1 MGAFEATVGKVR
13 SALKELVIRT
23 RYRRQAVVLL
33 QPFVDGRPIDASWF
47 TTFDVYLLDG
57 GRADFVYA
65 ANGLLPPDKRAR
77 LLVTLAAEMQ
87 QQTFHPRNSAS
98 DGDIIREIWAQSGDK
113 EKLRDAVRSM
123 KISPHKRS
131 RVDKVFGDW

>member
-1 MGAFEATVGKVR
+1 MGLLEATAGRVLCV
-13 SALKELVIRT
+13 LKDITIRT
-23 RYRRQAVVLL
+23 RYRRQSVVLL

-77 LLVTLAAEMQ
+77 LLVTLAAEMK

-98 DGDIIREIWAQSGDK
+98 DGDIIHEIWAQSGDK